1 MQVELGEIGAKTAS
15 ILDFQHFVSNTTIE
29 KAHLWGV
36 GLSVWCRFGD
46 GHSLVGSTSVRISVL
61 AGCGRSAKL
70 SRLGGLT

>member
-15 ILDFQHFVSNTTIE
+15 ILDFRHFVSKGPIE
-29 KAHLWGV
+29 KTRLWG
-36 GLSVWCRFGD
+36 GPLVWCRYGD
-46 GHSLVGSTSVRISVL
+46 DQLSLGFTSVRISVL